1 MYVHRTGG
9 APKYPPKNK
18 RESSSAIYNENG
30 NLVTIGP
37 KYGPDFTGEK
47 GGRASV
53 ASRSTV
59 VEIDNKQG
67 SRQVWKCAGSTTAAS
82 CLIAQIVACVNLL

>member
-1 MYVHRTGG
+1 MCTEPEVHLNTHPRT
-9 APKYPPKNK
+9 
-18 RESSSAIYNENG
+18 RERALPLYNEKG
-30 NLVTIGP
+30 NLVTIGH

-67 SRQVWKCAGSTTAAS
+67 SRQVWKCARSTTAAS